1 MDYLETIKNDDIF
14 FLEIGAFDGKSFDGL
29 YKYTHS
35 NNWTGIFVE
44 PIPKYFQQLQLN
56 FQNIE
61 NKFFENSAITE
72 ENREFKI
79 KLIDH
84 KDKWA
89 KGSSS
94 LATNDNTEKY
104 GYTEQTVNGITFD
117 TLVNKYNIKKID
129 VLQIDTEGYD
139 LIVLEQIIPRFKP
152 KFIKVEQRHLK
163 MADKI
168 KMKLVLTTYGYTF
181 KRVGLDYICLLA

>member
-1 MDYLETIKNDDIF
+1 MDYLESIKNDNIF
-14 FLEIGAFDGKSFDGL
+14 FLEIGAYNGKDFDGL
-29 YKYTHS
+29 YKYTTL

-56 FQNIE
+56 FKNIE

-72 ENREFKI
+72 ENGEFKI
-79 KLIDH
+79 KLINH
-84 KDKWA
+84 KEKWA

-94 LATNDNTEKY
+94 LTTNDNTEKY
-104 GYTEQTVNGITFD
+104 GYTEQTINGITFD
-117 TLVNKYNIKKID
+117 ALVLKYDIKKID

-139 LIVLEQIIPRFKP
+139 LIVLSQIIPKFLP

-163 MADKI
+163 GGDKT
-168 KMKLVLTTYGYTF
+168 KMKNLLTKCGYKY
-181 KRVGLDYICLLA
+181 KRVGLDYICLLD

>member
-29 YKYTHS
+29 YQYTHS

-72 ENREFKI
+72 DNREFKI
-79 KLIDH
+79 KLINH
-84 KDKWA
+84 KEKWA

-94 LATNDNTEKY
+94 LTTNDNTEKY
-104 GYTEQTVNGITFD
+104 GYTEQTINGITFD
-117 TLVNKYNIKKID
+117 ALVLKYDIKKID

-139 LIVLEQIIPRFKP
+139 LIILEQIIPRFKP

-163 MADKI
+163 MVDKI
-168 KMKLVLTTYGYTF
+168 KMKLILTTYGYKF
-181 KRVGLDYICLLA
+181 KRVGLDYICLLS

>member
-1 MDYLETIKNDDIF
+1 MDYLETIKDDDIY

-35 NNWTGIFVE
+35 NKWKGIFVE
-44 PIPKYFQQLQLN
+44 PIPKYFQQLKIN
-56 FQNIE
+56 FKNIE

-72 ENREFKI
+72 ENKEYRI
-79 KLIDH
+79 KLIEG
-84 KDKWA
+84 KEKWA

-94 LATNDNTEKY
+94 LTNNDNTVKY
-104 GYTEQTVNGITFD
+104 GYSEQTINGITFD
-117 TLVNKYNIKKID
+117 TLVKKYNIQKID

-168 KMKLVLTTYGYTF
+168 KMKAVLTNCGYTF